1 MKHTNIAVTNIFL
14 NNIKQAGSPVAVIK
28 LSPTPKGIFFYN
40 SSRGSTFVTSPAP
53 SVNLNVDSNV
63 IMSIRNIKS
72 KNTGSFDVRG
82 AIKWLF
88 PAEEV
93 DSHGEQKSLREAI
106 LYDENDYV
114 AITIWENLLE
124 EISEE
129 TMYLFQVIF

>member
-1 MKHTNIAVTNIFL
+1 
-14 NNIKQAGSPVAVIK
+14 
-28 LSPTPKGIFFYN
+28 
-40 SSRGSTFVTSPAP
+40 
-53 SVNLNVDSNV
+53 
-63 IMSIRNIKS
+63 MSIRNIKS

-106 LYDENDYV
+106 LYDENDHV

-129 TMYLFQVIF
+129 TLYLFQNVFLKDFYGLKLTKTRATIVSSKGDQSPSHFYKMQSLPTWN